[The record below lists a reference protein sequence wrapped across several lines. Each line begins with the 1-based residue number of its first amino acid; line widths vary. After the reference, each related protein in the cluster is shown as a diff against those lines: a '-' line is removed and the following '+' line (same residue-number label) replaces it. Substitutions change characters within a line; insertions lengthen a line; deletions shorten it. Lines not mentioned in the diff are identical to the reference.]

1 MSEDD
6 FGWIAPVLGFIG
18 LLAGT
23 LFFSNNQSLN
33 QPPANNNNNLP
44 PPPPPSNVKPAKGG
58 CGCTGG

>member
-33 QPPANNNNNLP
+33 PPPANNNLP
-44 PPPPPSNVKPAKGG
+44 QPPQNVKPAKGG

>member
-33 QPPANNNNNLP
+33 PPPANNNL